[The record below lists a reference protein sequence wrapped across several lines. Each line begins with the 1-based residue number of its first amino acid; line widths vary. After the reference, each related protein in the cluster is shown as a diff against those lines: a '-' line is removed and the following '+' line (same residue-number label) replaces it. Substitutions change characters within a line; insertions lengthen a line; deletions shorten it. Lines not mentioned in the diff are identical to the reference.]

1 VIADSSEVLSRS
13 PENIKVLYR
22 RALAYEALSQF
33 SECQEDIQRILRQ
46 EPNHQL
52 ALKTKERLQKA
63 LAAPAPL
70 SPRKAKASV
79 TVASEPVA
87 SSKEQQG
94 GGEDSA
100 WKLETMKKEALQY
113 LGNGAVPKAIAVLQ
127 NALSLAR
134 ATDKGS
140 TDADQILSLQ
150 QLLASAYA
158 SQESY
163 GPSLE
168 TAEEILQKNPNNFKA
183 LLRAGDSAFHLVS
196 LFLFP
201 PP

>member
-1 VIADSSEVLSRS
+1 
-13 PENIKVLYR
+13 
-22 RALAYEALSQF
+22 
-33 SECQEDIQRILRQ
+33 
-46 EPNHQL
+46 
-52 ALKTKERLQKA
+52 
-63 LAAPAPL
+63 
-70 SPRKAKASV
+70 
-79 TVASEPVA
+79 VASEPVA

-94 GGEDSA
+94 SEDSA
-100 WKLETMKKEALQY
+100 WKLETMKKEALQC
-113 LGNGAVPKAIAVLQ
+113 LGNGAVPKAITVLQ

-134 ATDKGS
+134 ATDKGT